1 MIAKWKS
8 GFEGFYKNVDPQA
21 VADEIIS
28 IGSSATPKEILEKAR
43 DERTELHKCFQW
55 DDTIAA
61 EKFRLQQARQVVSF
75 LVIRE
80 EAVPE
85 NRPEIR
91 FFYKTDSMHSDGY
104 KQTRLIVQQEDEY
117 KKLLEQAWR
126 ELKAFKAKYSC
137 LKELQEIFELIN

>member
-1 MIAKWKS
+1 MIAKWKD
-8 GFEGFYKNVDPQA
+8 GFEGFYKDIDPQA

-28 IGSSATPKEILEKAR
+28 IGASATPNEILDKAR
-43 DERTELHKCFQW
+43 DEGTELHKCFQW

-80 EAVPE
+80 EKVPE
-85 NRPEIR
+85 DRPEIR
-91 FFYKTDSMHSDGY
+91 FFYKTDMAHSGGY

-126 ELKAFKAKYSC
+126 ELKTFKAKYSC